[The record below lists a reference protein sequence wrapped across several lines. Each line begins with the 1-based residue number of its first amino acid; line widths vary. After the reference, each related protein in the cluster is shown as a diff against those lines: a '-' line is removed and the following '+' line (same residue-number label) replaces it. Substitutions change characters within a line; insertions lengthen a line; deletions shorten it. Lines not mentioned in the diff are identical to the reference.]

1 MTSKILVALVAALAL
16 STDVAVACEYCL
28 GTGGA
33 NDSTV
38 RALVLSMASLLSMIT
53 FVGVGIG
60 MFFYKVH
67 KRGRLLAPTSG
78 GVAVN
83 MNGSLV
89 SESNRSDNQ

>member
-1 MTSKILVALVAALAL
+1 MTSKILTALVVALAL

-28 GTGGA
+28 GTGEA
-33 NDSTV
+33 SDTTI

-67 KRGRLLAPTSG
+67 KRGRLLALTSG
-78 GVAVN
+78 GVAIN
-83 MNGSLV
+83 MDGSLV
-89 SESNRSDNQ
+89 SESNRSENQ